1 MTQTYP
7 MEFTMRIDMSN
18 AAFDDEEA
26 TELRRI
32 MQEVSNQLAN
42 GTPAGPCTDI
52 NGNTVG
58 GFVIT
63 FPEEEEE

>member
-1 MTQTYP
+1 

-26 TELRRI
+26 NELRRI
-32 MQEVSNQLAN
+32 LQVVSERLAH
-42 GTPAGPCTDI
+42 GDVAGSCMDT